1 MNNNRNPYLAAT
13 LLLIALSIVGCKQNA
28 SKPLINQIQPERFD
42 TIARNLF
49 KSFKVK
55 IDSDQAA
62 DTVKA
67 NICFMEPDSTSEEVD
82 EDLAHVINGDI
93 KAQARFFKK
102 YSKTKKLPCKG
113 TELSIPNFRR
123 VSVISF
129 GKEENVKILAQS
141 FHDSGSPKDFSL
153 LKFDSASYAYSL
165 AHICGSLSFPYYSD
179 TMRPLDLLK
188 PMGRG
193 ENGETVGWIT
203 VPADWL
209 NQKIGE

>member
-1 MNNNRNPYLAAT
+1 MNNNRNSFLAVK
-13 LLLIALSIVGCKQNA
+13 LLLITISIVGCKQNA
-28 SKPLINQIQPERFD
+28 PKTIINQIQPQRVD

-55 IDSDQAA
+55 IDSEQAA

-67 NICFMEPDSTSEEVD
+67 NICFMEPDSTSEEAD
-82 EDLAHVINGDI
+82 EELAHVINGDL
-93 KAQARFFKK
+93 KAQAKFFKK
-102 YSKTKKLPCKG
+102 FSKTKKLPCKG

-129 GKEENVKILAQS
+129 AKEGNVKILAQS

-179 TMRPLDLLK
+179 TMIPLDLLK

-193 ENGETVGWIT
+193 ENGESVGWIT
-203 VPADWL
+203 VPVDWL
-209 NQKIGE
+209 NDK